1 MPNPNL
7 DILGNI
13 LRDKVAEQPIYKRY
27 SNTVATAVGALVAVV
42 WTLISLGVELPA
54 QVGQGVL
61 VLIAVFTVVGV
72 KLTPNGVTEKQVEEI
87 EDYVGQHRAD
97 G

>member
-1 MPNPNL
+1 MSNPNL

-13 LRDKVAEQPIYKRY
+13 LRDKVAEQPIVKRY
-27 SNTVATAVGALVAVV
+27 ANTVTTAIGAVVAVV

-61 VLIAVFTVVGV
+61 VIIAVFTVVGV

>member
-1 MPNPNL
+1 MSNPNL

-13 LRDKVAEQPIYKRY
+13 LLDKVADQPLVKRY
-27 SNTVATAVGALVAVV
+27 ANTATTAVGALVSIV
-42 WTLISLGVELPA
+42 WTLISLGVQLPA

-61 VLIAVFTVVGV
+61 VIIAVFTVVGV

-87 EDYVGQHRAD
+87 EDYVGQHRSES
-97 G
+97 

>member
-1 MPNPNL
+1 MSNPNL

-13 LRDKVAEQPIYKRY
+13 LRDKVAEQPVYKRY
-27 SNTVATAVGALVAVV
+27 ANTVTTAIGAVVAIV
-42 WTLISLGVELPA
+42 WTLISLGVDLPA

-61 VLIAVFTVVGV
+61 VIIAVFTTVGV

-87 EDYVGQHRAD
+87 EDYVGKHRSD